1 MQETEVKRKPG
12 SYLVDYSIFMEDC
25 VVILETGI
33 RMLAAYQREY
43 DRRFR
48 EIMASRKAAGES
60 GTSAIP
66 DKSGYRIINGYRVRE
81 IFSGEE
87 SLTSLLTRYF
97 ERKVSVM
104 Y

>member
-1 MQETEVKRKPG
+1 MLPAKKETSTITDAGRAA
-12 SYLVDYSIFMEDC
+12 
-25 VVILETGI
+25 
-33 RMLAAYQREY
+33 RAAYQREY

-48 EIMASRKAAGES
+48 EILASRKVAGES

>member
-12 SYLVDYSIFMEDC
+12 SYLVDYSIFMDDC
-25 VVILETGI
+25 VVI

-66 DKSGYRIINGYRVRE
+66 DKSGYRLINGYRVRE